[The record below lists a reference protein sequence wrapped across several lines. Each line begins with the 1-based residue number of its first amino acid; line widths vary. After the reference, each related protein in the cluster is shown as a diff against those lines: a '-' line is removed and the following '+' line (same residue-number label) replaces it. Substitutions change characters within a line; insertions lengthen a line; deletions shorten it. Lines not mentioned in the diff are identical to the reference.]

1 MDKKIEE
8 LEKDLKMYL
17 LDKET
22 LEETK
27 NKVFDRINTT
37 IKKIENCVRDIILNS
52 EILSNIEWEYIRE
65 DYISIFAVKH
75 LGQDFKEQ
83 NPSLIKIEE
92 LLRKTNDRSWGYL
105 SIFLT
110 SNENKH
116 DIHLTI
122 YDNDVS
128 IGVNKNVDD
137 PTPPL
142 STLVEFCRKYNIK
155 IDISSI
161 TVKLEQEKKEH
172 EETIKEL
179 EKVKKFFEEE
189 NNK

>member
-1 MDKKIEE
+1 MDKKVEE
-8 LEKDLKMYL
+8 FEKDLKMYF

-27 NKVFDRINTT
+27 NKVFNRLDT
-37 IKKIENCVRDIILNS
+37 IDKKIENCVREIILNS
-52 EILSNIEWEYIRE
+52 GILSNIEWEYLGE
-65 DYISIFAVKH
+65 DYTSVFAVKH
-75 LGQDFKEQ
+75 LDQDFKEQ

-92 LLRKTNDRSWGYL
+92 LLRKTNDRSWDYISL
-105 SIFLT
+105 LLT
-110 SNENKH
+110 LNEDKH
-116 DIHLTI
+116 NIHLTI
-122 YDNDVS
+122 HDNDVS

-137 PTPPL
+137 FSPPL
-142 STLVEFCRKYNIK
+142 STLVTFCRKYNIK

-161 TVKLEQEKKEH
+161 TVKLEQEKKKH

-179 EKVKKFFEEE
+179 EKVKKFFEGE